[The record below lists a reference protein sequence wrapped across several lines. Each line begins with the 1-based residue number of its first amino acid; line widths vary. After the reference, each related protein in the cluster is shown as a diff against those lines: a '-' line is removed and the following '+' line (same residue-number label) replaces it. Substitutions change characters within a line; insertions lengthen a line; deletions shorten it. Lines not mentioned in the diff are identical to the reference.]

1 MLKRKRKRNLEELK
15 FSTKNYS
22 MKETYPS
29 SDLVVASLE
38 YVSSEVTPYGP
49 MVETTK
55 QKYFFRLVEDG
66 EDPKYQELFTGYV
79 TNTESQYFD
88 VPYVVNVKPL
98 TEEIPNVSKK
108 LHRYGLLLLLNE
120 INTPKKVKV
129 KETNNGK

>member
-1 MLKRKRKRNLEELK
+1 MFKRKRKRNLEELK
-15 FSTKNYS
+15 LSKSYNMEESYLTA
-22 MKETYPS
+22 
-29 SDLVVASLE
+29 DIVVGNLE
-38 YVSSEVTPYGP
+38 YVSSAYTPHGP

-55 QKYFFRLVEDG
+55 QKYFFRLVEDD

>member
-1 MLKRKRKRNLEELK
+1 MFKRKRKRNLEELK
-15 FSTKNYS
+15 LSKSYNMEESYLTA
-22 MKETYPS
+22 
-29 SDLVVASLE
+29 DIVVGNLE
-38 YVSSEVTPYGP
+38 YVSSAYTPHGP

-66 EDPKYQELFTGYV
+66 EDQKYQELFTGYV

-98 TEEIPNVSKK
+98 AEEVPNVSKK

-129 KETNNGK
+129 KETNNRK

>member
-1 MLKRKRKRNLEELK
+1 MFKRKRKRNLEELK
-15 FSTKNYS
+15 LSKSYNMEESYLTA
-22 MKETYPS
+22 
-29 SDLVVASLE
+29 DIVVGNLE
-38 YVSSEVTPYGP
+38 YVSSAYTPHGP

-98 TEEIPNVSKK
+98 AEEVPNVSKK

-129 KETNNGK
+129 KETNNRK

>member
-1 MLKRKRKRNLEELK
+1 MFKRKRKRNLEELK
-15 FSTKNYS
+15 LSKSYNMEESYLTA
-22 MKETYPS
+22 
-29 SDLVVASLE
+29 DIVVGNLE
-38 YVSSEVTPYGP
+38 YVSSAYTPHGP

-66 EDPKYQELFTGYV
+66 EDQKYQELFTGYV

-98 TEEIPNVSKK
+98 AEEVPNVSKK

-129 KETNNGK
+129 KETNKGK

>member
-15 FSTKNYS
+15 LSKSYNMEESYLTA
-22 MKETYPS
+22 
-29 SDLVVASLE
+29 DIVVGNLE
-38 YVSSEVTPYGP
+38 YVSSAYTPHGP

-55 QKYFFRLVEDG
+55 QKYFLRLVEDG

-98 TEEIPNVSKK
+98 AEEVPNVSKK

-129 KETNNGK
+129 KETNNRK

>member
-15 FSTKNYS
+15 LSKSYNMEESYLTA
-22 MKETYPS
+22 
-29 SDLVVASLE
+29 DIVVGNLE
-38 YVSSEVTPYGP
+38 YVSSAYTPHGP

-129 KETNNGK
+129 KETNNRK

>member
-1 MLKRKRKRNLEELK
+1 MFKRKRKRNLEELK
-15 FSTKNYS
+15 LSKSYKMEESYLTA
-22 MKETYPS
+22 
-29 SDLVVASLE
+29 DIVVGNLE
-38 YVSSEVTPYGP
+38 YVSSAYTPHGP

>member
-1 MLKRKRKRNLEELK
+1 MFKRKRKRNLEELK
-15 FSTKNYS
+15 LSKSYNMEESYLTA
-22 MKETYPS
+22 
-29 SDLVVASLE
+29 DIVVGNLE
-38 YVSSEVTPYGP
+38 YVSSAYTPHGP

-55 QKYFFRLVEDG
+55 QKYFLRLVEDG

-129 KETNNGK
+129 KETNNRK

>member
-1 MLKRKRKRNLEELK
+1 MFKRKRKRNLEELK
-15 FSTKNYS
+15 LSKSYNMEESYLTA
-22 MKETYPS
+22 
-29 SDLVVASLE
+29 DIVVGNLE
-38 YVSSEVTPYGP
+38 YVSSAYTPHGP

-108 LHRYGLLLLLNE
+108 
-120 INTPKKVKV
+120 IT
-129 KETNNGK
+129 

>member
-1 MLKRKRKRNLEELK
+1 MFTRKRKKDPTAINQKYNMEESYL
-15 FSTKNYS
+15 T
-22 MKETYPS
+22 
-29 SDLVVASLE
+29 SDIVVANLQ
-38 YVSSEVTPYGP
+38 YVSSAYTPYGP

-66 EDPKYQELFTGYV
+66 DDPKYQELFTGYI

-88 VPYVVNVKPL
+88 VPYVTNVKPL
-98 TEEIPNVSKK
+98 TEEVPNVSKK

-129 KETNNGK
+129 KNQEN

>member
-1 MLKRKRKRNLEELK
+1 MFKRKRKRNLEELK
-15 FSTKNYS
+15 LSKSYNMEESYSTA
-22 MKETYPS
+22 
-29 SDLVVASLE
+29 DIVVGNLE
-38 YVSSEVTPYGP
+38 YVSSAYTPYGP

-129 KETNNGK
+129 KETNKGK

>member
-1 MLKRKRKRNLEELK
+1 MFKRKRKRNLEELK
-15 FSTKNYS
+15 LSKSYNMEESYSTA
-22 MKETYPS
+22 
-29 SDLVVASLE
+29 DIVVGNLE
-38 YVSSEVTPYGP
+38 YVSSAYTPYGP

>member
-1 MLKRKRKRNLEELK
+1 MFKRKRKRNLEELK
-15 FSTKNYS
+15 LSKSYNMEESYLTA
-22 MKETYPS
+22 
-29 SDLVVASLE
+29 DIVVGNLE
-38 YVSSEVTPYGP
+38 YVSSTYTPYGP

>member
-1 MLKRKRKRNLEELK
+1 MFKRKRKRNLEELK
-15 FSTKNYS
+15 LSKSYNMEESYLTA
-22 MKETYPS
+22 
-29 SDLVVASLE
+29 DIVVGNLE
-38 YVSSEVTPYGP
+38 YVSSAYTPHGP

>member
-1 MLKRKRKRNLEELK
+1 MFKRKRKRNLEELK
-15 FSTKNYS
+15 LSKSYNMEESYLTA
-22 MKETYPS
+22 
-29 SDLVVASLE
+29 DIVVGNLE
-38 YVSSEVTPYGP
+38 YVSSAYTPHGP

-66 EDPKYQELFTGYV
+66 EDQKYQELFTGYV

-129 KETNNGK
+129 KETNNRK

>member
-1 MLKRKRKRNLEELK
+1 MFKRKRKRNLEELK
-15 FSTKNYS
+15 LSKSYNMEESYLTA
-22 MKETYPS
+22 
-29 SDLVVASLE
+29 DIVVGNLE
-38 YVSSEVTPYGP
+38 YVSSAYTPHGP

-66 EDPKYQELFTGYV
+66 EDPKYQELFTGYI

-88 VPYVVNVKPL
+88 VPYVANVKPL
-98 TEEIPNVSKK
+98 TEEVPNVSKK

-129 KETNNGK
+129 KNQEN

>member
-1 MLKRKRKRNLEELK
+1 MFKRKRKRNLEELK
-15 FSTKNYS
+15 LSKSYNMEESYLTA
-22 MKETYPS
+22 
-29 SDLVVASLE
+29 DIVVGNLE
-38 YVSSEVTPYGP
+38 YVSSAYTPHGP

-66 EDPKYQELFTGYV
+66 EDQKYQELFTGYV

-129 KETNNGK
+129 KEANNRK

>member
-15 FSTKNYS
+15 LSKSYNMEESYLTA
-22 MKETYPS
+22 
-29 SDLVVASLE
+29 DIVVGNLE
-38 YVSSEVTPYGP
+38 YVSSAYTPHGP

>member
-1 MLKRKRKRNLEELK
+1 MFKRKRKRNLEELK
-15 FSTKNYS
+15 LSKSYNMEESYLTA
-22 MKETYPS
+22 
-29 SDLVVASLE
+29 DIVVGNLE
-38 YVSSEVTPYGP
+38 YVSSAYTPHGP

-129 KETNNGK
+129 KETNKGK

>member
-1 MLKRKRKRNLEELK
+1 MFKRKRKRNLEELK
-15 FSTKNYS
+15 LSKSYNMEESYLTA
-22 MKETYPS
+22 
-29 SDLVVASLE
+29 DIVVGNLE
-38 YVSSEVTPYGP
+38 YVSSAYTPHGP

-129 KETNNGK
+129 KETNNRK

>member
-1 MLKRKRKRNLEELK
+1 MFKRKRKRNLEELK
-15 FSTKNYS
+15 LSKSYNMEESYLTA
-22 MKETYPS
+22 
-29 SDLVVASLE
+29 DIVVGNLE
-38 YVSSEVTPYGP
+38 YVSSAYTPHGP

-98 TEEIPNVSKK
+98 AEEVPNVSKK

-129 KETNNGK
+129 KQTNNGK

>member
-15 FSTKNYS
+15 LSKSYNMEESYLTA
-22 MKETYPS
+22 
-29 SDLVVASLE
+29 DIVVGNLE
-38 YVSSEVTPYGP
+38 YVSSAYTPHGP

-98 TEEIPNVSKK
+98 AEEVPNVSKK

-129 KETNNGK
+129 KETNNRK